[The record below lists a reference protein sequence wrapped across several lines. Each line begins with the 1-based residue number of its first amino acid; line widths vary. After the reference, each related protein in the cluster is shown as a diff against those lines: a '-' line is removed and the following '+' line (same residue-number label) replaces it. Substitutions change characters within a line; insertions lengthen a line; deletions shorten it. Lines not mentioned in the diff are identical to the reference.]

1 MFWFMND
8 CIIGYLFVSL
18 SIFYFLMKSRQEI
31 LALLRDFK
39 VRKGKKYG
47 ILKMGI
53 FGSVARD
60 QQTESSDVDI
70 YYEGEAQ
77 GLFSLSHLKNEL
89 EELLGSPVDII
100 RLRISCFVNESR
112 GRESMFD
119 TELALDTLS
128 QIKDTL
134 SMIMARTSHIHKVD
148 DFYMNE
154 SGMIL
159 LDSVCMKLVA
169 VGEAIKNLDKITN
182 KELLLKYPAVNWKDI
197 KGMRDI
203 IVHHYFDID
212 ASVIL
217 YSLQKEVPDLYSTIC
232 VMLRDLSR

>member
-1 MFWFMND
+1 
-8 CIIGYLFVSL
+8 
-18 SIFYFLMKSRQEI
+18 
-31 LALLRDFK
+31 
-39 VRKGKKYG
+39 
-47 ILKMGI
+47 
-53 FGSVARD
+53 
-60 QQTESSDVDI
+60 
-70 YYEGEAQ
+70 
-77 GLFSLSHLKNEL
+77 
-89 EELLGSPVDII
+89 
-100 RLRISCFVNESR
+100 
-112 GRESMFD
+112 MFD
-119 TELALDTLS
+119 RELALDTLS

-203 IVHHYFDID
+203 IVHHYFEID
-212 ASVIL
+212 AEVIFATVKESIPEL
-217 YSLQKEVPDLYSTIC
+217 LTIIQKIGKEL
-232 VMLRDLSR
+232 

>member
-1 MFWFMND
+1 
-8 CIIGYLFVSL
+8 
-18 SIFYFLMKSRQEI
+18 
-31 LALLRDFK
+31 
-39 VRKGKKYG
+39 
-47 ILKMGI
+47 
-53 FGSVARD
+53 
-60 QQTESSDVDI
+60 
-70 YYEGEAQ
+70 
-77 GLFSLSHLKNEL
+77 
-89 EELLGSPVDII
+89 
-100 RLRISCFVNESR
+100 
-112 GRESMFD
+112 MFD

-203 IVHHYFDID
+203 IVHHYFEID
-212 ASVIL
+212 AEVIFATVKESIPEL
-217 YSLQKEVPDLYSTIC
+217 LTIIQKIGKEL
-232 VMLRDLSR
+232 

>member
-1 MFWFMND
+1 
-8 CIIGYLFVSL
+8 
-18 SIFYFLMKSRQEI
+18 
-31 LALLRDFK
+31 
-39 VRKGKKYG
+39 
-47 ILKMGI
+47 
-53 FGSVARD
+53 
-60 QQTESSDVDI
+60 
-70 YYEGEAQ
+70 
-77 GLFSLSHLKNEL
+77 
-89 EELLGSPVDII
+89 
-100 RLRISCFVNESR
+100 
-112 GRESMFD
+112 MFD

-134 SMIMARTSHIHKVD
+134 SMIMARTSHIHTVD

-159 LDSVCMKLVA
+159 L
-169 VGEAIKNLDKITN
+169 
-182 KELLLKYPAVNWKDI
+182 DI

>member
-1 MFWFMND
+1 
-8 CIIGYLFVSL
+8 
-18 SIFYFLMKSRQEI
+18 MKSRQEI

-100 RLRISCFVNESR
+100 RLRDRMNQLLRKRIE
-112 GRESMFD
+112 RESMFD

>member
-1 MFWFMND
+1 
-8 CIIGYLFVSL
+8 
-18 SIFYFLMKSRQEI
+18 
-31 LALLRDFK
+31 
-39 VRKGKKYG
+39 
-47 ILKMGI
+47 
-53 FGSVARD
+53 
-60 QQTESSDVDI
+60 
-70 YYEGEAQ
+70 
-77 GLFSLSHLKNEL
+77 
-89 EELLGSPVDII
+89 
-100 RLRISCFVNESR
+100 
-112 GRESMFD
+112 MFD

-159 LDSVCMKLVA
+159 LA

>member
-1 MFWFMND
+1 
-8 CIIGYLFVSL
+8 
-18 SIFYFLMKSRQEI
+18 
-31 LALLRDFK
+31 
-39 VRKGKKYG
+39 
-47 ILKMGI
+47 
-53 FGSVARD
+53 
-60 QQTESSDVDI
+60 
-70 YYEGEAQ
+70 
-77 GLFSLSHLKNEL
+77 
-89 EELLGSPVDII
+89 
-100 RLRISCFVNESR
+100 
-112 GRESMFD
+112 MFD

-232 VMLRDLSR
+232 VMLRFTGGMGVVCVLVFIPSKSENNKRIAKNTLFLYVRMLFIMESNFCIKHNSL

>member
-1 MFWFMND
+1 
-8 CIIGYLFVSL
+8 
-18 SIFYFLMKSRQEI
+18 
-31 LALLRDFK
+31 
-39 VRKGKKYG
+39 
-47 ILKMGI
+47 
-53 FGSVARD
+53 
-60 QQTESSDVDI
+60 
-70 YYEGEAQ
+70 
-77 GLFSLSHLKNEL
+77 
-89 EELLGSPVDII
+89 
-100 RLRISCFVNESR
+100 
-112 GRESMFD
+112 MFD

-203 IVHHYFDID
+203 IVHHYFEID
-212 ASVIL
+212 AEVIFATVKESIPEL
-217 YSLQKEVPDLYSTIC
+217 LTIIQKIEKEL
-232 VMLRDLSR
+232 

>member
-1 MFWFMND
+1 
-8 CIIGYLFVSL
+8 
-18 SIFYFLMKSRQEI
+18 
-31 LALLRDFK
+31 
-39 VRKGKKYG
+39 
-47 ILKMGI
+47 
-53 FGSVARD
+53 
-60 QQTESSDVDI
+60 
-70 YYEGEAQ
+70 
-77 GLFSLSHLKNEL
+77 
-89 EELLGSPVDII
+89 
-100 RLRISCFVNESR
+100 
-112 GRESMFD
+112 MFD

-203 IVHHYFDID
+203 IVHHYFCL
-212 ASVIL
+212 L
-217 YSLQKEVPDLYSTIC
+217 YTSPSP
-232 VMLRDLSR
+232 RD